1 MVVVKLAVLRR
12 CCALAMEM
20 EVLDRR
26 RPLGGPASKRK
37 LPCLDVT

>member
-1 MVVVKLAVLRR
+1 MLRSGDG
-12 CCALAMEM
+12 EM

-26 RPLGGPASKRK
+26 RALGGPASKRK